1 MSVEALQRGLGDLNQ
16 GLDRRD
22 RRQKEEEKIALEQAE
37 TQRVRKAQTDLGDM
51 LSGTTEGANTTQG
64 QFLSQGV
71 KSGLIDAKT
80 VASELGDM
88 QGKKL
93 FYQIQAKIATEQ
105 DPVKKQKMMAMA
117 NEMTD
122 AYARIN
128 AYEAYSNA
136 KNQMIGV
143 LEAKKQFGVL
153 NPGKGKKKTDGSEP
167 EEASSADLQVS
178 LDDLPNQLKNFV
190 DKDPF
195 YQDYMYKDSTK
206 GYLAVSSDS
215 DDRASFQERLNDQVG
230 GYLKQHP
237 ILGQQGM
244 EVQRLKVQKQLVDT
258 MALQG
263 LDGFMGV
270 GSSGEKMFGK
280 TYTVPVSM
288 SQEQAISIANTNRG
302 KVDRTA
308 KGIFKG
314 AGVKSTNLKD
324 KTPIV
329 NTKNVSGDE
338 SFYLGQ

>member
-22 RRQKEEEKIALEQAE
+22 KRQKEEEKIALDQAE
-37 TQRVRKAQTDLGDM
+37 TQRVRKAQADLGDM
-51 LSGTTEGANTTQG
+51 LSQTTEGANTTQG

-153 NPGKGKKKTDGSEP
+153 NPGKGKKKVDGSEDDSG
-167 EEASSADLQVS
+167 ANTDLQVS
-178 LDDLPNQLKNFV
+178 LDDLPTYLKNFV
-190 DKDPF
+190 EKDPF

-206 GYLAVSSDS
+206 GFLAASSDP
-215 DDRASFQERLNDQVG
+215 DDRSSFQERLVDVSNE
-230 GYLKQHP
+230 YLKKHP
-237 ILGQQGM
+237 ILGQPGM
-244 EVQRLKVQKQLVDT
+244 EVQRLKVQKQIVDT

-270 GSSGEKMFGK
+270 GSSGEKMFNK
-280 TYTVPVSM
+280 TYTVPISM

-302 KVDRTA
+302 KVDRSA
-308 KGIFKG
+308 KGVFKG
-314 AGVKSTNLKD
+314 AGVKSTNLK
-324 KTPIV
+324 KQTPII

-338 SFYLGQ
+338 NFYLGQ